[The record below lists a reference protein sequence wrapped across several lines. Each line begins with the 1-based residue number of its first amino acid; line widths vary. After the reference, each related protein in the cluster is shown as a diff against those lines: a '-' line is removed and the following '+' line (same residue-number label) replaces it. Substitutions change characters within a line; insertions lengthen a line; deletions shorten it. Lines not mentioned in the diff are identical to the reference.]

1 MDPLTPEGRTR
12 LARHLLTLAF
22 ASVPEERRPPLVAA
36 SNSVRARLERPVDRA
51 DAGHLLRLT
60 DMEDLSGANR
70 LQRRALLRVFGLP
83 RVQRARDD
91 LPDGERRES
100 LARTPTAVLL
110 AAVRITLDPKDA
122 TQHDITTLTRWVRKE
137 GRPAVAM
144 DEYVAEARGLPP
156 GFDTDEFVGAVTARL
171 AHFGGAVEEPF
182 VAVTVGRLLLD
193 GATSPARSDFRHA
206 VKRSYDQ
213 GVAETPQTD
222 VPNKE
227 LYEKIVGDVRELR
240 PNQKIRFQELAAVAD
255 HVIAAAEEWDVT
267 DTDTRRAQVDVGLLR
282 YADGTADTGFAA
294 LELPAI
300 VSEDASNQE
309 IEPMNVQAVGMIA
322 AAFEIEQTGAFDV
335 VDRMVELF
343 MQGMLPVRD
352 DSGGRALNRY
362 FWQSED
368 RLDATARS
376 AQYAR
381 ALGRGDPAPGDAQ
394 PNSAFDPQLMR
405 FVSSLVRYDNDLQV
419 STVVRMDGADRPGS
433 SELVRKSAQDLAASA
448 SLYGW
453 GFTVFA
459 ARRLSR
465 HIELVFDV
473 LGQETLQRAY
483 GVTGPWQLVE
493 RVSAVEFG
501 STPSIVAHRTRA
513 AATKDLLDLLAG
525 YATDLSRSGAVRR
538 FLPSADDL
546 RGRDAGA
553 GPTVVLDDYER
564 MVTAA
569 NNLLAVAGLST
580 EEISKLAAPVASA
593 ARGSIPTVGGDGSA
607 DSAGIDQ
614 IRQLVAQ
621 GQTPSLDQ
629 LQRLLPLGTGAL
641 G

>member
-1 MDPLTPEGRTR
+1 M
-12 LARHLLTLAF
+12 
-22 ASVPEERRPPLVAA
+22 
-36 SNSVRARLERPVDRA
+36 
-51 DAGHLLRLT
+51 
-60 DMEDLSGANR
+60 
-70 LQRRALLRVFGLP
+70 
-83 RVQRARDD
+83 
-91 LPDGERRES
+91 
-100 LARTPTAVLL
+100 
-110 AAVRITLDPKDA
+110 
-122 TQHDITTLTRWVRKE
+122 
-137 GRPAVAM
+137 
-144 DEYVAEARGLPP
+144 
-156 GFDTDEFVGAVTARL
+156 
-171 AHFGGAVEEPF
+171 
-182 VAVTVGRLLLD
+182 AVTVGRLLLD

-267 DTDTRRAQVDVGLLR
+267 DTDTRRAQVDVGLLQ
-282 YADGTADTGFAA
+282 YARGRHGGHGLRRPRAA
-294 LELPAI
+294 GNRQRGCLQPE
-300 VSEDASNQE
+300 E

-322 AAFEIEQTGAFDV
+322 AAFEIEQTGAFDG
-335 VDRMVELF
+335 VEPDGRALHAGHAPRPRRQQ
-343 MQGMLPVRD
+343 QGA
-352 DSGGRALNRY
+352 RALNRY

-405 FVSSLVRYDNDLQV
+405 FVSSLVRYNDLQV

-580 EEISKLAAPVASA
+580 
-593 ARGSIPTVGGDGSA
+593 GGDLRLGGS
-607 DSAGIDQ
+607 
-614 IRQLVAQ
+614 RC
-621 GQTPSLDQ
+621 
-629 LQRLLPLGTGAL
+629 QRGTGL
-641 G
+641 DPNHQRRQMG